1 MGRTSC
7 SNGKARELTNIFSDK
22 VDAQTDANN
31 IATAWEK
38 LTDQTGR
45 EQIGL
50 HRASSCR
57 S

>member
-7 SNGKARELTNIFSDK
+7 SNGKARELTNILDK

-38 LTDQTGR
+38 LTDQIG